1 MTDLITRS
9 PMSAIERRF
18 ADMEQMLDRLG
29 ARSFWRTPDPFAGSE
44 MLALDVR
51 EEDGAFVVETSLPG
65 YKKDEIEVEL
75 TDGALSIQAEREHEE
90 ERKDAHYH
98 YRERSHGAVSRRV
111 DLPGVAS
118 DATVDATLKDG
129 VLTLRIPIAEA
140 ARPKRVE
147 ITEG

>member
-29 ARSFWRTPDPFAGSE
+29 ARSFWRTPDPFADSE

-75 TDGALSIQAEREHEE
+75 WAAPNGSYSLS
-90 ERKDAHYH
+90 
-98 YRERSHGAVSRRV
+98 
-111 DLPGVAS
+111 
-118 DATVDATLKDG
+118 
-129 VLTLRIPIAEA
+129 
-140 ARPKRVE
+140 ARLVKPE
-147 ITEG
+147 SPPF